1 MGVIQLPSSQRTA
14 ALGLLNGGMLR
25 TMGHGLRL
33 GLGLTEVLPRVI
45 RDKVACPRVRD
56 LMDEDVGQRAVAS
69 EEGGRGEGEARIL
82 HPAIREGR
90 RQHEHVVT
98 LPHVRLPDN
107 LLCYTQELLAISKL
121 PCCRLDHRGLRPHG
135 GAWANIDS
143 A

>member
-69 EEGGRGEGEARIL
+69 EEGGRGEGEAGVL
-82 HPAIREGR
+82 HSSEGEGWW
-90 RQHEHVVT
+90 QHEDVVDA
-98 LPHVRLPDN
+98 PHVGAAQ
-107 LLCYTQELLAISKL
+107 LLRS
-121 PCCRLDHRGLRPHG
+121 LDEGLG
-135 GAWANIDS
+135 L
-143 A
+143 